1 MRSSVEAQND
11 KKGEMERMPRVRK
24 LSQVVP

>member
-11 KKGEMERMPRVRK
+11 KKGETAGMPRVRK